1 MLVIHPC
8 TPSTVEIYPQ
18 CFHLPFKVAIDS
30 RSRAVRF
37 RVLHRYLATNM
48 FLHKIGL
55 VTSPLCSFCKQ
66 ENWWISEH
74 LFINCVF
81 SSTFWQ
87 SFISFCN
94 GIEIRLNEL
103 SDVDKI
109 FGICE
114 NSTDFLMLNH
124 LIILAKQ
131 HIHSCSSRDCVPS
144 LNIYLSKVA
153 FTYHIETII
162 ADSNGKRSFRDAK
175 WKKYVQNNKPG
186 SRIT

>member
-87 SFISFCN
+87 SLISFCN

-131 HIHSCSSRDCVPS
+131 HIHSCSSRDCSFLEYLPLQSGVHLS
-144 LNIYLSKVA
+144 LIKCRSICI
-153 FTYHIETII
+153 T
-162 ADSNGKRSFRDAK
+162 GKI
-175 WKKYVQNNKPG
+175 WQ
-186 SRIT
+186 

>member
-1 MLVIHPC
+1 M
-8 TPSTVEIYPQ
+8 
-18 CFHLPFKVAIDS
+18 AIDS

-37 RVLHRYLATNM
+37 RVLHRYLATTM

-74 LFINCVF
+74 LFINYVF

-103 SDVDKI
+103 SDIDKI

-124 LIILAKQ
+124 SIILAKQ

-153 FTYHIETII
+153 FTYHIEAII